1 MTMAAPLVSS
11 RLGPQEMH
19 PFLVSQHRHKK
30 EMLLAATRFVKDAPS
45 YSRPAELLDA
55 LQSVA
60 RKHRQPLYVLGL
72 MFLVPRYSQ
81 FEKQRLGRSIFF
93 HPDFP
98 GEDFWLEYQKRAIA
112 DGSATNDY
120 ARHQSLP
127 FTLTEAMRALRLTG
141 VDRWLIEL
149 LGRFHIRDALYCP
162 FRRWILIFH
171 SGHEV
176 LRVDHFDRHVLAW
189 AAGAAVEQIERLVK
203 KQRLFDQS
211 ADLTPREIEVLR
223 MRSRGK
229 KNTEAAKEMGV
240 SVETVRTYVKRA
252 MKKLGARDVTEAVA
266 KAMRQSLLPGAGH

>member
-1 MTMAAPLVSS
+1 LGRKKGPLLVSPC
-11 RLGPQEMH
+11 RL
-19 PFLVSQHRHKK
+19 KK
-30 EMLLAATRFVKDAPS
+30 EMLLAATRFVKAAPS

-60 RKHRQPLYVLGL
+60 RNHRQPLYVLGL

-98 GEDFWLEYQKRAIA
+98 GEDFWPEYQKLAIA
-112 DGSATNDY
+112 NGSLTNDY

-141 VDRWLIEL
+141 GDRWLIEL
-149 LGRFHIRDALYCP
+149 LQRFRIRDALYCP
-162 FRRWILIFH
+162 FRRWILVFH
-171 SGHEV
+171 SGREV

-189 AAGAAVEQIERLVK
+189 VAGAAVEQVERLVK
-203 KQRLFDQS
+203 KQWPFDQR

-223 MRSRGK
+223 VRSRGK
-229 KNTEAAKEMGV
+229 KNPEAAKEMGV
-240 SVETVRTYVKRA
+240 GIETVRTYLKRA
-252 MKKLGARDVTEAVA
+252 KKKLRARDVTEAVA
-266 KAMRQSLLPGAGH
+266 KAMRQGLLPGAGH